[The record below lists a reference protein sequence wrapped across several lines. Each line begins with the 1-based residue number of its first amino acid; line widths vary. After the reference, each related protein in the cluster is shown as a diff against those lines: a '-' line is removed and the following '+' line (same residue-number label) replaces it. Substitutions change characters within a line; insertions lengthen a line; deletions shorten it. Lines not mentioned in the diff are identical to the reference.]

1 MRIGLIIIA
10 ITTFLVVNTYY
21 DGKYTK
27 LFHINKKYIQMATY
41 GFVGLSLYLF
51 VKRNPEGSKSI
62 FKHAND
68 IVRYMPIDRNTTD
81 MLTPIFNFANNSGS
95 VDKMSEE
102 YIQNSSIAPQM
113 KRMMNSGG
121 KSSKRCVSETK
132 KKFIAS
138 QQGWKC
144 NSCNE
149 QLQAWFEVDHK
160 IRLDSGGTNN
170 IDNLVA
176 LCRNCHGKKTALEN
190 MGI

>member
-1 MRIGLIIIA
+1 MRVGLIIIA

-27 LFHINKKYIQMATY
+27 MFHINKKYIQMATY

-68 IVRYMPIDRNTTD
+68 IVRYMPIDRDTTD
-81 MLTPIFNFANNSGS
+81 MLTPIFNFANNSGNI
-95 VDKMSEE
+95 DKMSEE
-102 YIQNSSIAPQM
+102 YIQNSSITPQM

-132 KKFIAS
+132 K
-138 QQGWKC
+138 
-144 NSCNE
+144 
-149 QLQAWFEVDHK
+149 
-160 IRLDSGGTNN
+160 
-170 IDNLVA
+170 
-176 LCRNCHGKKTALEN
+176 N
-190 MGI
+190 M

>member
-41 GFVGLSLYLF
+41 GFVGISLYLF

-81 MLTPIFNFANNSGS
+81 M
-95 VDKMSEE
+95 
-102 YIQNSSIAPQM
+102 
-113 KRMMNSGG
+113 
-121 KSSKRCVSETK
+121 
-132 KKFIAS
+132 
-138 QQGWKC
+138 
-144 NSCNE
+144 
-149 QLQAWFEVDHK
+149 
-160 IRLDSGGTNN
+160 
-170 IDNLVA
+170 
-176 LCRNCHGKKTALEN
+176 
-190 MGI
+190 